1 MDLHKWLNVEKTNLQ
16 GKLVVLTGATGGLG
30 RAMSRLLLSFGA
42 ELLMV
47 NRDKEKSEKLTASL
61 KQEFPK
67 GNVSYLLCDLND
79 LAGVKQLSYTL
90 RTLPIDILMLNA
102 GTYAIPRALSS
113 AGFDTVF
120 QVNFLS
126 HYYLVK
132 ALLPLL
138 KERKAKV
145 IATGSIAHRFHTVD
159 FEDPDYARHEGA
171 NDIYGNSKRF
181 LIFALMELLK
191 KENVSFAVG
200 HPGISFTGI
209 TSNYPP
215 KALKIV
221 KPSMLLLFM
230 HPEKACLSMVK
241 AIFEDVPYLHWI
253 GPKYFDIW
261 GKPRCKV
268 LTGCPREERIRIL
281 ETAEEMAAK
290 I

>member
-1 MDLHKWLNVEKTNLQ
+1 MDVQKWLNVEKTDLS

-30 RAMSRLLLSFGA
+30 SAMSRLLLSFGA
-42 ELLMV
+42 RLVMI

-61 KQEFPK
+61 KQEFPR
-67 GNVSYLLCDLND
+67 GEVRYLLCDLND
-79 LAGVKQLSYTL
+79 LEGVKKLTASLQD
-90 RTLPIDILMLNA
+90 LPIDILMLNA

-126 HYYLVK
+126 HYYMVK

-138 KERKAKV
+138 KKRKAKV
-145 IATGSIAHRFHTVD
+145 IATGSIAHRFHAVD
-159 FEDPDYARHEGA
+159 FKDPDYAHHEGA

-181 LIFALMELLK
+181 LIFALMELLH
-191 KENVSFAVG
+191 KENVPFAVG

-215 KALKIV
+215 RALKIV

-253 GPKYFDIW
+253 GPRHFDIW
-261 GKPRCKV
+261 GKPQCKV
-268 LTGCPREERIRIL
+268 LDSCPREERVRIL
-281 ETAEEMAAK
+281 ETAEEMVK
-290 I
+290 RI